1 MTNVFLNE
9 YEVEKINLDSLYEKK
24 EQKDL
29 LKLKEYEKVLG
40 RIQHR
45 IKYTARTSKDE
56 WCYFIMP
63 EVVIGLPG
71 YDVTEGLQFVM
82 KKLNENGFKTQYT
95 HPNLLLI
102 SWKHWLPHHVRAQ
115 VKTQTGIS
123 IDGNGNVIEKKQSTS
138 KSSTSSN
145 QPNTSNYKKINDY
158 IPSGK
163 LFIN

>member
-82 KKLNENGFKTQYT
+82 KNLNDNGFKTQYT

-115 VKTQTGIS
+115 IKTQTGVN
-123 IDGNGNVIEKKQSTS
+123 IDGNGNVIEKKSAITNN
-138 KSSTSSN
+138 KPN
-145 QPNTSNYKKINDY
+145 NNNNTSNYKKIDDY

-163 LFIN
+163 LFLK

>member
-1 MTNVFLNE
+1 MNIFLNE
-9 YEVEKINLDSLYEKK
+9 YESEKINLDSLYEKK

-29 LKLKEYEKVLG
+29 LRLKEYEKVLG

-71 YDVTEGLQFVM
+71 YDVAEGLNFVM
-82 KKLNENGFKTQYT
+82 KKLNDNGFKTQYT

-102 SWKHWLPHHVRAQ
+102 SWKHWLPSHVRAQ
-115 VKTQTGIS
+115 IKTQTGVN
-123 IDGNGNVIEKKQSTS
+123 IDGNGDIIEKK
-138 KSSTSSN
+138 KPLISN
-145 QPNTSNYKKINDY
+145 KIEKNNYKNINDY
-158 IPSGK
+158 TPSGK
-163 LFIN
+163 LFLK